1 MKKKFSQIQ
10 QLDIIDLTTKIRSAS
25 HIKQRNSLKLYN
37 FYMNMLDTILP
48 QPDNDCSRNGSGQ
61 NLRST
66 NRATLSHI
74 AEQIAASN
82 ELTSDI

>member
-25 HIKQRNSLKLYN
+25 HIKQRNSLKLHN
-37 FYMNMLDTILP
+37 FSMNMQNTILP

-61 NLRST
+61 KLKYT
-66 NRATLSHI
+66 CRATLSHI
-74 AEQIAASN
+74 AE
-82 ELTSDI
+82 